1 MTAKHNIDGDTRT
14 VIDFT
19 SSFFFWQPREIQ
31 GAYDGCGYT
40 YIVHTQYYYYL
51 YIITTYDFETEK

>member
-19 SSFFFWQPREIQ
+19 SGFFFFWQPREIQ
-31 GAYDGCGYT
+31 GAYDGCDLWLYVHCT
-40 YIVHTQYYYYL
+40 YATLLLPMYYYYL
-51 YIITTYDFETEK
+51 RF